1 MSFSN
6 FVAPWWFLLLVAV
19 AVLAGA
25 YVMVQRMRRKRVLR
39 FTNLELLE
47 KVAPKRERWSRHVPA
62 AFLLAA
68 LALLT
73 VALAGPTS
81 EQRVPRNRA
90 TVMLVVDVSLS
101 MKATDVKPSRLE
113 AAQVAAKS
121 FTEGLTPG
129 INLGLI
135 SFAGSATVLVAPTT
149 DRAAVSQSI
158 DGLKLAQSTATGDG
172 LAAALA
178 SIDSFGKVV
187 GGAEG
192 PPPAR
197 IVLMTD
203 GKETVG
209 TRKAFDVAEDAKKAG
224 VPIST
229 ISFGTEDGVVDIEGR
244 QQSVPVDDDS
254 MKEIAKISGGEFFK
268 AASAEELRR
277 VYDTLGEQIGYEK
290 KQADASKPWL
300 LLGTLTAMF
309 AAAAL
314 CCWVNACRRSAP
326 RHRTPWFA

>member
-6 FVAPWWFLLLVAV
+6 FVAPWWFLLLIAIG
-19 AVLAGA
+19 VLLAA
-25 YVMVQRMRRKRVLR
+25 YVVVQRMRRKRVLR

-121 FTEGLTPG
+121 FAEGLTPG

-149 DRAAVSQSI
+149 DRAAVTQSI
-158 DGLKLAQSTATGDG
+158 DGLKLAQSTATGDA
-172 LAAALA
+172 LVAAMA

-209 TRKAFDVAEDAKKAG
+209 TRKAFDAAEDAKKAG
-224 VPIST
+224 IPIST

-244 QQSVPVDDDS
+244 QQAVPVDDES

-300 LLGTLTAMF
+300 MLGTLTAMF
-309 AAAAL
+309 AAAAAL
-314 CCWVNACRRSAP
+314 LLGQRLP
-326 RHRTPWFA
+326 

>member
-1 MSFSN
+1 VSFSN
-6 FVAPWWFLLLVAV
+6 FVDPWWFLLLIAV
-19 AVLAGA
+19 ALLTGG
-25 YVMVQRMRRKRVLR
+25 YVVAQRVRRKRVLR

-47 KVAPKRERWSRHVPA
+47 RVAPKRERWSRHVPA

-121 FTEGLTPG
+121 FAEGLTPG

-149 DRAAVSQSI
+149 DRAAVTQSI
-158 DGLKLAQSTATGDG
+158 DGLKLAQSTATGDA
-172 LAAALA
+172 LVAAMA

-209 TRKAFDVAEDAKKAG
+209 TRKAFDAAEDAKKAG
-224 VPIST
+224 TPIST
-229 ISFGTEDGVVDIEGR
+229 ISFGTENGVVDIEGR

-300 LLGTLTAMF
+300 LLGTMTAMF
-309 AAAAL
+309 AAAAAL
-314 CCWVNACRRSAP
+314 LLGQRLP
-326 RHRTPWFA
+326 

>member
-19 AVLAGA
+19 VALAAA
-25 YVMVQRMRRKRVLR
+25 YVFVQRVRRKRVLR

-73 VALAGPTS
+73 VALAGPTA

-121 FTEGLTPG
+121 FAEGLTPG

-149 DRAAVSQSI
+149 DRTAVSQSI
-158 DGLKLAQSTATGDG
+158 DGLKLAQSTATGDA
-172 LAAALA
+172 LVAAMA

-209 TRKAFDVAEDAKKAG
+209 TRKAFDAAEDAKKAG
-224 VPIST
+224 IPIST

-309 AAAAL
+309 AAAAAL
-314 CCWVNACRRSAP
+314 LLGQRLP
-326 RHRTPWFA
+326 

>member
-1 MSFSN
+1 VSFSN
-6 FVAPWWFLLLVAV
+6 FVAPWWFLLLIGVALLTAGYVV
-19 AVLAGA
+19 A
-25 YVMVQRMRRKRVLR
+25 QRIRRKRVLR

-121 FTEGLTPG
+121 FAEGLTPG

-149 DRAAVSQSI
+149 DRAAVTQSI
-158 DGLKLAQSTATGDG
+158 DGLKLAQSTATGDA
-172 LAAALA
+172 LVAAMA

-209 TRKAFDVAEDAKKAG
+209 TRKAFDAAEDAKKAG
-224 VPIST
+224 IPIST

-254 MKEIAKISGGEFFK
+254 MKEIAKLSGGEFFK

-300 LLGTLTAMF
+300 LLGTMTAMF
-309 AAAAL
+309 AAAAAL
-314 CCWVNACRRSAP
+314 LLGQRLP
-326 RHRTPWFA
+326 

>member
-6 FVAPWWFLLLVAV
+6 FVAPWWFLLLVLV
-19 AVLAGA
+19 ALLGAG
-25 YVMVQRMRRKRVLR
+25 YVVAQRVRRKRVLR

-47 KVAPKRERWSRHVPA
+47 RVAPKRERWSRHVPA
-62 AFLLAA
+62 AFLLVA

-121 FTEGLTPG
+121 FAEGLTPG

-158 DGLKLAQSTATGDG
+158 EGLKLAQSTATGDA
-172 LAAALA
+172 LVAAMA

-209 TRKAFDVAEDAKKAG
+209 TRKAFDAAEDAKKAG
-224 VPIST
+224 TPIST

-300 LLGTLTAMF
+300 LLGTITTMIA

-314 CCWVNACRRSAP
+314 LLGQRLP
-326 RHRTPWFA
+326 

>member
-6 FVAPWWFLLLVAV
+6 FVAPWWFLLLIGVALLTAGYVV
-19 AVLAGA
+19 A
-25 YVMVQRMRRKRVLR
+25 QRVRRKRVLR

-121 FTEGLTPG
+121 FAEGLTPG

-149 DRAAVSQSI
+149 DRAAVTQSI
-158 DGLKLAQSTATGDG
+158 DGLKLAQSTATGDA
-172 LAAALA
+172 LVAAMA

-209 TRKAFDVAEDAKKAG
+209 TRKAFDAAEDAKKAG
-224 VPIST
+224 IPIST

-254 MKEIAKISGGEFFK
+254 MKEIAKLSGGEFFK

-300 LLGTLTAMF
+300 LLGTMTAMF
-309 AAAAL
+309 AAAAAL
-314 CCWVNACRRSAP
+314 LLGQRLP
-326 RHRTPWFA
+326 

>member
-19 AVLAGA
+19 GVLAAG
-25 YVMVQRMRRKRVLR
+25 YVLAQRMRRKRVLR

-121 FTEGLTPG
+121 FAEGLTPG

-158 DGLKLAQSTATGDG
+158 DGLKLAQSTATGDA
-172 LAAALA
+172 LVAAMA

-209 TRKAFDVAEDAKKAG
+209 TRKAFDAADDAKKAG
-224 VPIST
+224 IPIST

-244 QQSVPVDDDS
+244 QQAVPVDDDS

-300 LLGTLTAMF
+300 VLGTLTAMVA

-314 CCWVNACRRSAP
+314 LLGQRLP
-326 RHRTPWFA
+326 

>member
-1 MSFSN
+1 MSLSS
-6 FVAPWWFLLLVAV
+6 FVAPWWFLLMLAVVALAAGYV
-19 AVLAGA
+19 VLQRIRRRR
-25 YVMVQRMRRKRVLR
+25 VMR
-39 FTNLELLE
+39 FTNLELLD
-47 KVAPKRERWSRHVPA
+47 KVAPKREGWTRHVPA
-62 AFLLAA
+62 TLLLVA
-68 LALLT
+68 LSLLT
-73 VALAGPTS
+73 VALAGPTA

-90 TVMLVVDVSLS
+90 TVMLVVDTSLS
-101 MKATDVKPSRLE
+101 MKATDVQPSRLE

-121 FTEGLTPG
+121 FADGLTPG

-149 DRAAVSQSI
+149 DRSAVTQSI
-158 DGLKLAQSTATGDG
+158 DSLKLAQSTATGDAIV
-172 LAAALA
+172 AAMA

-209 TRKAFDVAEDAKKAG
+209 TRKAFDAAEDAKKAG
-224 VPIST
+224 IPIST
-229 ISFGTEDGVVDIEGR
+229 ISFGTEEGTVDIEGR
-244 QQSVPVDDDS
+244 QQPVPVDDES
-254 MKEIAKISGGEFFK
+254 MKEIAQLSGGEFFK

-300 LLGTLTAMF
+300 IIGTLSSMF
-309 AAAAL
+309 AAAAAL
-314 CCWVNACRRSAP
+314 LFGQRLP
-326 RHRTPWFA
+326 

>member
-1 MSFSN
+1 VSFSN
-6 FVAPWWFLLLVAV
+6 FVAPWWFLLLIAV
-19 AVLAGA
+19 ALLAVA
-25 YVMVQRMRRKRVLR
+25 YVFVQRMRRKRVLR

-90 TVMLVVDVSLS
+90 TVMLVIDVSLS

-121 FTEGLTPG
+121 FVEGLTPG

-135 SFAGSATVLVAPTT
+135 TFAGSATVLVAPTT

-158 DGLKLAQSTATGDG
+158 DGLKLAQSTATGDAIM
-172 LAAALA
+172 AAMA

-197 IVLMTD
+197 IVLMSD

-209 TRKAFDVAEDAKKAG
+209 TRKAFDAADDAKKAG
-224 VPIST
+224 IPIST

-254 MKEIAKISGGEFFK
+254 MKEIAKLSGGEFFK
-268 AASAEELRR
+268 AATAEELRR

-309 AAAAL
+309 AAAAAL
-314 CCWVNACRRSAP
+314 LLGQRLP
-326 RHRTPWFA
+326 

>member
-6 FVAPWWFLLLVAV
+6 FVAPWWFLLLLAVGLLTAGYVVA
-19 AVLAGA
+19 
-25 YVMVQRMRRKRVLR
+25 QRVRRKRVLR

-121 FTEGLTPG
+121 FAEGLTPG

-149 DRAAVSQSI
+149 DRAAVTQSI
-158 DGLKLAQSTATGDG
+158 DGLKLAQSTATGDA
-172 LAAALA
+172 LVAAMA

-209 TRKAFDVAEDAKKAG
+209 TRKAFDAAEDAKKAG
-224 VPIST
+224 TPIST

-244 QQSVPVDDDS
+244 TQSVPVDDDS

-300 LLGTLTAMF
+300 LLGTMTAMF
-309 AAAAL
+309 AAAAAL
-314 CCWVNACRRSAP
+314 LLGQRLP
-326 RHRTPWFA
+326 